1 MWKTGSPTT
10 MCVRGGWRPPE
21 AWHDRL
27 MPGPAALL
35 PCRRCHRPVGVS
47 HDQHGVF
54 EDMHYVCFHYEF
66 EHDPVDPDEECGAGG
81 CPSAAVSLRPGRRP
95 GLEPAGRDQVLGSG
109 WIWLAN
115 VRRFF
120 ELAGSYVSYGFDDSD
135 WLAVDAGIEALQDE
149 AGVFSYP
156 VAGRQVLTVSL
167 GRDPG
172 GDEVT
177 VRITGRPDRLL
188 GARLGALMDAF
199 SL

>member
-1 MWKTGSPTT
+1 
-10 MCVRGGWRPPE
+10 
-21 AWHDRL
+21 
-27 MPGPAALL
+27 
-35 PCRRCHRPVGVS
+35 
-47 HDQHGVF
+47 
-54 EDMHYVCFHYEF
+54 MHYVCFHYEF

-81 CPSAAVSLRPGRRP
+81 CPSAAVGPRPERRP

-135 WLAVDAGIEALQDE
+135 WLAVEAGIEALE
-149 AGVFSYP
+149 AKAGVFSYP
-156 VAGRQVLTVSL
+156 VAGQQALTVSL

>member
-1 MWKTGSPTT
+1 
-10 MCVRGGWRPPE
+10 
-21 AWHDRL
+21 
-27 MPGPAALL
+27 
-35 PCRRCHRPVGVS
+35 
-47 HDQHGVF
+47 
-54 EDMHYVCFHYEF
+54 MHYVCFHYEF
-66 EHDPVDPDEECGAGG
+66 EHDRADLDEECGAGG
-81 CPSAAVSLRPGRRP
+81 CPSAAVSPRPERRP
-95 GLEPAGRDQVLGSG
+95 GLEPADRDQVLGSG

-120 ELAGSYVSYGFDDSD
+120 ELAGSYVSYEFDDSD
-135 WLAVDAGIEALQDE
+135 WLAVEAGIQALEAE
-149 AGVFSYP
+149 ADGFSYP
-156 VAGRQVLTVSL
+156 VAGQQALTVSL

>member
-1 MWKTGSPTT
+1 MSG
-10 MCVRGGWRPPE
+10 
-21 AWHDRL
+21 
-27 MPGPAALL
+27 PGASLL
-35 PCRRCHRPVGVS
+35 CRRCHRPVEIS
-47 HDQHGVF
+47 RDQYDVF
-54 EDMHYVCFHYEF
+54 ERMHYVCFHYDF

-81 CPSAAVSLRPGRRP
+81 CPSAAVNPRPERRP
-95 GLEPAGRDQVLGSG
+95 GTESADRDQVLASG

-120 ELAGSYVSYGFDDSD
+120 EFASSYVSYGFDDSD
-135 WLAVDAGIEALQDE
+135 WLAVEAGIEALQAE
-149 AGVFSYP
+149 ADAFSYP
-156 VAGRQVLTVSL
+156 VAGRQDLTVSL

-199 SL
+199 SVVS